1 MENRL
6 DIQVARFEVRQ
17 AESGLQLEKRRIL
30 KHVGV
35 GGSYEG
41 DTDGTDLL
49 GPAIDIQVP
58 LFDQNQA
65 GIARAEYRVRKARKN
80 LQAAEAQV
88 HEEVFRDLERI
99 HFLQTRAQ
107 QLREKII
114 PHRERILGYAE
125 EWVNAMQLNRL
136 YLLEAQKGLLQSR
149 REYLNTQME
158 LQRALADLE
167 LHLGGRLPQ

>member
-1 MENRL
+1 M
-6 DIQVARFEVRQ
+6 
-17 AESGLQLEKRRIL
+17 
-30 KHVGV
+30 
-35 GGSYEG
+35 
-41 DTDGTDLL
+41 
-49 GPAIDIQVP
+49 
-58 LFDQNQA
+58 
-65 GIARAEYRVRKARKN
+65 RKARKN